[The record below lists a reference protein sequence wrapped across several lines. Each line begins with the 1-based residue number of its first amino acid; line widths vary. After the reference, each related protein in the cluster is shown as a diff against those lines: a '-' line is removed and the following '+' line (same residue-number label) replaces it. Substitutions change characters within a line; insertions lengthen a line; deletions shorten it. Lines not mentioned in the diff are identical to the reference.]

1 MSIYL
6 FIMLVWCLHN
16 YRINEWMLNDT
27 PARKLHRLSKTK
39 VRMAFDRASNN
50 FIYLLPNT
58 ASCGNILGNI
68 RQRKYPNN
76 FRVHQRTNSLRE
88 MFYTLFHELFSTF
101 FFSNI
106 IGLPERRNK
115 RKSVLK
121 IVKKAPPFK
130 KCVNGTSQTHCSLI
144 GYATCEWMNEWMFN
158 DTPAQKQIGYWVS
171 NKWFATCDCCC

>member
-1 MSIYL
+1 
-6 FIMLVWCLHN
+6 
-16 YRINEWMLNDT
+16 MLNDT
-27 PARKLHRLSKTK
+27 PARKLHRLSK
-39 VRMAFDRASNN
+39 VRMAFDLASNN

-58 ASCGNILGNI
+58 ASCVGCFGKDLVGSI

-76 FRVHQRTNSLRE
+76 FRVHERTNSLRE
-88 MFYTLFHELFSTF
+88 MFYTLFHELFST

-130 KCVNGTSQTHCSLI
+130 KNVLMEPVKLIVPSLATPLVN
-144 GYATCEWMNEWMFN
+144 E
-158 DTPAQKQIGYWVS
+158 
-171 NKWFATCDCCC
+171 